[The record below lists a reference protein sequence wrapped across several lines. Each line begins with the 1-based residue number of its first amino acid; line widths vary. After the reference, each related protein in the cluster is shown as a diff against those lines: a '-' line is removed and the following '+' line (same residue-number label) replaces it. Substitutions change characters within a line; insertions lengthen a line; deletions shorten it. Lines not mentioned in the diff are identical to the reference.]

1 MTASVKKLLIPLC
14 HGFILLPLAAIAAGS
29 PGIGPLALLLAA
41 LCALSAVGWL
51 ADLLLPKDWP
61 VWVGIL
67 LLMALGVGAGY
78 GFLPQLFGGIVGQAP
93 QSWMA
98 PFLGILAGA
107 AMVWSQLECRR
118 GLAAGL
124 EPYKLGIGL
133 ALYIF
138 TYFSYRSTGL
148 YTAQDKS
155 DLAQPIF
162 LYGAIWL
169 VLSLLIINFQFVT
182 KMAATKNQP
191 DVPKPVRTFNTTL
204 ILGLVGI
211 ILLIAGLGFLRQLFN
226 RFFQWLIGVFSGG
239 SEPMPAAPLPSFQ
252 PDDLSGEGF
261 RFPEIEAPE
270 WMRQVENVVVP
281 MLTIALGLAA
291 LGLICYKLRS
301 LFRQLKGWIRQ
312 KMNHWQMTAGYEQ
325 EEESLMS
332 WAQLK
337 KELGERIRR
346 HKPRPRPKL
355 EDQPNDRAKVRW
367 LFCRLREQL
376 RRKKHFDSTQT
387 PLELADA
394 RFIQDPRVRRL
405 LEDYNEARYSDHPVA
420 PESVSAGLEALR
432 RMR

>member
-1 MTASVKKLLIPLC
+1 
-14 HGFILLPLAAIAAGS
+14 
-29 PGIGPLALLLAA
+29 
-41 LCALSAVGWL
+41 
-51 ADLLLPKDWP
+51 
-61 VWVGIL
+61 
-67 LLMALGVGAGY
+67 
-78 GFLPQLFGGIVGQAP
+78 
-93 QSWMA
+93 
-98 PFLGILAGA
+98 
-107 AMVWSQLECRR
+107 
-118 GLAAGL
+118 
-124 EPYKLGIGL
+124 
-133 ALYIF
+133 
-138 TYFSYRSTGL
+138 
-148 YTAQDKS
+148 
-155 DLAQPIF
+155 
-162 LYGAIWL
+162 
-169 VLSLLIINFQFVT
+169 
-182 KMAATKNQP
+182 
-191 DVPKPVRTFNTTL
+191 
-204 ILGLVGI
+204 
-211 ILLIAGLGFLRQLFN
+211 
-226 RFFQWLIGVFSGG
+226 
-239 SEPMPAAPLPSFQ
+239 
-252 PDDLSGEGF
+252 
-261 RFPEIEAPE
+261 
-270 WMRQVENVVVP
+270 

-301 LFRQLKGWIRQ
+301 LFRQIKGWIRQ

>member
-1 MTASVKKLLIPLC
+1 M
-14 HGFILLPLAAIAAGS
+14 
-29 PGIGPLALLLAA
+29 
-41 LCALSAVGWL
+41 
-51 ADLLLPKDWP
+51 
-61 VWVGIL
+61 
-67 LLMALGVGAGY
+67 
-78 GFLPQLFGGIVGQAP
+78 
-93 QSWMA
+93 
-98 PFLGILAGA
+98 
-107 AMVWSQLECRR
+107 
-118 GLAAGL
+118 
-124 EPYKLGIGL
+124 
-133 ALYIF
+133 
-138 TYFSYRSTGL
+138 
-148 YTAQDKS
+148 
-155 DLAQPIF
+155 
-162 LYGAIWL
+162 
-169 VLSLLIINFQFVT
+169 
-182 KMAATKNQP
+182 
-191 DVPKPVRTFNTTL
+191 

-252 PDDLSGEGF
+252 PDDLLARDSVSRRLSAGSG
-261 RFPEIEAPE
+261 A
-270 WMRQVENVVVP
+270 QVENVVVP
-281 MLTIALGLAA
+281 MLTLRWARR